1 MKLEQLDAYFRS
13 ILPIEDM
20 VSSDSSLNG
29 IQVGRADLEVEKV
42 AFCVDACLE
51 SYRRTVD
58 QGAQLLFVHHGIYWG
73 RVEPVTGPNYERMRT
88 LISNDVALYAAHLPL
103 DMHGEFGN
111 NAQMAKA
118 LELRDREPFGLYR
131 GTPIGWKG
139 TLPREMSIEEITRL
153 LFHEPSAVL
162 GTLPFGPSR
171 IRTVGIVSGG
181 APHEVDQA
189 IEQGLDLYIT
199 GESTHTVY
207 HKCLEAGINVIFGGH
222 YLTEVWGV
230 QAVARK
236 LEADTG
242 LSTCFIDLPS
252 GL

>member
-1 MKLEQLDAYFRS
+1 MTLEKLDIYFRS
-13 ILPIEDM
+13 MLPIEDM
-20 VSSDSSLNG
+20 AGADSSLNG
-29 IQVGRADLEVEKV
+29 IQVGRAEQEVEKV

-51 SYRRTVD
+51 SFKRTVE
-58 QGAQLLFVHHGIYWG
+58 QKAQLLFVHHGIYWG
-73 RVEPVTGPNYERMRT
+73 RVEPVTGTNYERMRT
-88 LISNDVALYAAHLPL
+88 LISNDIALYAAHLPL

-111 NAQMAKA
+111 NAQMARV
-118 LELRDREPFGLYR
+118 LDLRDLEPFGVYR

-139 TLPREMSIEEITRL
+139 TLPAELSLDEVTRK
-153 LFHEPSAVL
+153 LFHEPSSVL
-162 GTLPFGPSR
+162 GTLPFGPAR
-171 IRTVGIVSGG
+171 VRTVGIISGG

-199 GESTHTVY
+199 GESTHTIY

-222 YLTEVWGV
+222 YQTEIWGV

-236 LEADTG
+236 LADDTG